1 MEMWKRIAIAAL
13 IILLIYAVLP
23 FNVIDVLGKFA
34 IGWMIMDLIN
44 TFFDR

>member
-1 MEMWKRIAIAAL
+1 MWKRIAIATL

-23 FNVIDVLGKFA
+23 LTAIDILGKFA

-44 TFFDR
+44 AFFDR